1 MAQEDNM
8 KITRITAENCFCF
21 TTFAMDFGPNG
32 GLIEGGNAQGKTSI
46 LNMIRAALV
55 EKGATRDMIKKG
67 SDKGEIIVRVD
78 NLLVRRG
85 MLQGD
90 KFRTTL
96 RVTDDMGKNVPEPA
110 SFLKNLLG
118 LSPLDPIELFL
129 EKDKGKRRAKILSA
143 IPCTVTAEQLAK
155 WCPPGSDLA
164 ALVGDDGTG
173 TPALDDHGL
182 DIVER
187 ARKALYARR
196 TEANR
201 VVKDRQLAFDQASA
215 KEGAAYDALSAYRIE
230 NALPEKA
237 PEFSEAINA
246 VDAANR
252 AIVALD
258 EQRRT
263 AEASARNQMRTRE
276 KIASLQQKASDM
288 RANQPIAATD
298 LQIANAE
305 AETSRLQTF
314 VSKAEAIVADLER
327 QLVAAKQDL
336 DVQLSGLS
344 AAKKYEQ
351 RLAEQTARAEQ
362 AVDEIANVEGQALEL
377 EQALG
382 ALPIAPNEAAF
393 VEADRAA
400 KKAKALVEFA
410 RKAEELATH
419 AEAVDKARVML
430 KSATEDAATLD
441 RSVKTLADDAPSALL
456 AAADGI
462 KGLTIAG
469 DDVFLDGVALDQLS
483 GQERLFFAIEV
494 ARRLNAKS
502 KLLCVDGL
510 EVLDAEHRLAFVEKA
525 TEGGYQLIATRVTEA
540 GGEPVATPIR

>member
-1 MAQEDNM
+1 M
-8 KITRITAENCFCF
+8 ITRITATNCFCF
-21 TTFAMDFGPNG
+21 TTFAMEFGPNG
-32 GLIEGGNAQGKTSI
+32 NVIEGGNAQGKTSV
-46 LNMIRAALV
+46 LNMIRVALV
-55 EKGATRDMIKKG
+55 EKGATKDAIKKG
-67 SDKGEIIVRVD
+67 ADKGEIIVRLD
-78 NLLVRRG
+78 NYLVHRV
-85 MLQGD
+85 MHQE
-90 KFRTTL
+90 KKPTL
-96 RVTDDMGKNVPEPA
+96 RVTDADGKNVPQPGA
-110 SFLKNLLG
+110 FLTALLG

-143 IPCTVTAEQLAK
+143 IPCQVTAEQLAA

-182 DIVER
+182 EVIER
-187 ARKALYARR
+187 AYKALYTKR

-201 VVKDRQLAFDQASA
+201 LVKDRQLAFDQASA
-215 KEGAAYDALSAYRIE
+215 KEGTAYDALSAYRIE
-230 NALPEKA
+230 HALDEKA
-237 PEFSEAINA
+237 PNVTDAINA
-246 VDAANR
+246 ADAANR

-258 EQRRT
+258 EQRRA
-263 AEASARNQMRTRE
+263 AEASARGQMRTRE
-276 KIASLQQKASDM
+276 KIATLRQKASDL
-288 RANQPIAATD
+288 RANQPIAPTD
-298 LQIANAE
+298 DAFLKASKQTEEYENQLLGAAAEVERMEHELRLAKEKRDRLCDLVANSKVFEKQLSDAAKRAE
-305 AETSRLQTF
+305 AN
-314 VSKAEAIVADLER
+314 
-327 QLVAAKQDL
+327 
-336 DVQLSGLS
+336 
-344 AAKKYEQ
+344 
-351 RLAEQTARAEQ
+351 
-362 AVDEIANVEGQALEL
+362 VDEIANVEGQALEL

-382 ALPIAPNEAAF
+382 ALPIAPSEAAF

-410 RKAEELATH
+410 RKTEELATH
-419 AEAVDKARVML
+419 AESVDKARAML
-430 KSATEDAATLD
+430 KSATEDAVTLD

-456 AAADGI
+456 AGADGI

-510 EVLDAEHRLAFVEKA
+510 EVLDAEHRVAFIEKA
-525 TEGGYQLIATRVTEA
+525 TADGYQLIATRVTEA

>member
-1 MAQEDNM
+1 
-8 KITRITAENCFCF
+8 
-21 TTFAMDFGPNG
+21 MDVAPNG
-32 GLIEGGNAQGKTSI
+32 AIIEGGNGKGKTSA

-55 EKGATRDMIKKG
+55 EKGATKDMIRKG
-67 SDKGEIIVRVD
+67 ADKGEVSVRVD
-78 NLLVRRG
+78 SYLVHRV
-85 MLQGD
+85 MHQD
-90 KFRTTL
+90 AKKKSTL
-96 RVTDDMGKNVPEPA
+96 RITDDAGKNVPQPGA
-110 SFLKNLLG
+110 FLTALLG

-187 ARKALYARR
+187 ARKALYTKRA
-196 TEANR
+196 EANR
-201 VVKDRQLAFDQASA
+201 VAKDRQLAFDQASA

-230 NALPEKA
+230 NSLPEKA
-237 PEFSEAINA
+237 PEFDDAIHA
-246 VDAANR
+246 ADAANR

-258 EQRRT
+258 EQRRA
-263 AEASARNQMRTRE
+263 AEASARGQMRTRE
-276 KIASLQQKASDM
+276 KIATLRQKASDL
-288 RANQPIAATD
+288 RANQPLAATD
-298 LQIANAE
+298 LQIANA
-305 AETSRLQTF
+305 ATETSRFQSL

-327 QLVAAKQDL
+327 QLAEAKRDL
-336 DVQLSGLS
+336 DVQESGLK
-344 AAKKYEQ
+344 AAKGYEQ
-351 RLAEQTARAEQ
+351 RLADQSKRAEA
-362 AVDEIANVEGQALEL
+362 AVDEIADVEGQALEL

-382 ALPIAPNEAAF
+382 ALPVAPSEAQF

-410 RKAEELATH
+410 RKAEDLATH
-419 AEAVDKARVML
+419 AEAVDRARVML

-441 RSVKTLADDAPSALL
+441 RSVKTLADDAPAELL

-462 KGLTIAG
+462 KGLTIDG

-510 EVLDAEHRLAFVEKA
+510 EVLDAEHRVAFIEKA
-525 TEGGYQLIATRVTEA
+525 TEAGYQLIATRVTEA

>member
-1 MAQEDNM
+1 M
-8 KITRITAENCFCF
+8 ITRITATNCFCF
-21 TTFAMDFGPNG
+21 TTFAMEFGPNG
-32 GLIEGGNAQGKTSI
+32 NVIEGGNAQGKTSV
-46 LNMIRAALV
+46 LNMIRVALV
-55 EKGATRDMIKKG
+55 EKGATKDAIKKG
-67 SDKGEIIVRVD
+67 ADKGEIIVRLD
-78 NLLVRRG
+78 NYLVHRV
-85 MLQGD
+85 MHQE
-90 KFRTTL
+90 KKPTL
-96 RVTDDMGKNVPEPA
+96 RVTDADGKNVPQPGAFLPA
-110 SFLKNLLG
+110 LLG

-143 IPCTVTAEQLAK
+143 IPCQVTAEQLAA

-182 DIVER
+182 EVIAR
-187 ARKALYARR
+187 AYKALYAQR

-215 KEGAAYDALSAYRIE
+215 KEGTAYDALSAYRIE
-230 NALPEKA
+230 HALPEKA
-237 PEFSEAINA
+237 PNVADAIHA
-246 VDAANR
+246 ADAANQ

-258 EQRRT
+258 EQRRA

-276 KIASLQQKASDM
+276 KIATLRQKASDL
-288 RANQPIAATD
+288 RANQPIAPNIQATTD
-298 LQIANAE
+298 AMRAADE
-305 AETSRLQTF
+305 AQQEVNDAQST
-314 VSKAEAIVADLER
+314 VDDLEA
-327 QLVAAKQDL
+327 QLARMREVL
-336 DVQLSGLS
+336 
-344 AAKKYEQ
+344 AAKKAWHDKTKAHVAALFAQ
-351 RLAEQTARAEQ
+351 QQRAEKT
-362 AVDEIANVEGQALEL
+362 VDEIADVEGQALEL

-382 ALPIAPNEAAF
+382 ALPIAPSESAF
-393 VEADRAA
+393 VEADRVA

-419 AEAVDKARVML
+419 AEAVDRARVML

-441 RSVKTLADDAPSALL
+441 RSVKTLADDAPSQLL
-456 AAADGI
+456 AGADGI

-510 EVLDAEHRLAFVEKA
+510 EVLDAEHRVTFIEKA
-525 TEGGYQLIATRVTEA
+525 TADGYQLIATRVTEA